1 MISYYELLG
10 LIKEGKQPS
19 KVKYG
24 GYIYYYDG
32 VQFMSYIKEATL
44 LEQFADYEMFIKNI
58 EIIEEKPKQ
67 IEEIEFNLENDIIYF
82 GEDRVHYIGT
92 TRKDRDVYIPKI
104 NEIIDKVND
113 LLKEDKHE

>member
-10 LIKEGKQPS
+10 LIKEGKQPES
-19 KVKYG
+19 
-24 GYIYYYDG
+24 
-32 VQFMSYIKEATL
+32 VQYLGIDYNWNNKSYFNEKNCAYLVERIHEIN
-44 LEQFADYEMFIKNI
+44 MFKKTI

-67 IEEIEFNLENDIIYF
+67 IEEIELNLENDIIYF

-104 NEIIDKVND
+104 NELIDKVNY
-113 LLKEDKHE
+113 LLKEDKQ